1 MATEDPDE
9 VVRLLTAPN
18 PAMAHIWEQTL
29 AAEGIRARV
38 VGDYLDAG
46 WGDVPMALPELWVR
60 RKDVERAQEILREEV
75 VGDEARPPSAGDD
88 TEPDET

>member
-18 PAMAHIWEQTL
+18 PAMAHVWQQAL
-29 AAEGIRARV
+29 AAEGIRAQV

-46 WGDVPMALPELWVR
+46 WGDVPLARSELWVK
-60 RKDVERAQEILREEV
+60 RKDVARAQDILRQEV
-75 VGDEARPPSAGDD
+75 VGEEGRPPVAED
-88 TEPDET
+88 EEDET